1 MPRNLLCV
9 GRVTIRLLGGFAAL
23 VDGEAVPEQA
33 WRLKKARELVKL
45 LGLAPRHQLHRE
57 QVMDLLWRERDPA
70 AAANNLYQVVHA
82 ARRALGAD
90 AIELRDEL
98 LRLRAEVDVERFDRA
113 VLDAR
118 RAGTPAAY
126 RAALSLY
133 RGELLPENRYDDWAE
148 ARRNELAELQAAL
161 AEELSDLGAIDGL
174 RGLPAETSSF
184 VGRQRELREL
194 RTLLQRTRLLTL
206 TGAGGAGKT
215 RLALELARVV
225 EASFS
230 DGAVLV
236 ELAPIADP
244 ALVVHAVG
252 SALDVQALPG
262 RPLVDALA
270 DFVAA
275 RSLLV
280 ILDNCEHVLGA
291 AASLEDRL
299 LRAAPQLTIVAT
311 SREPLRVPA
320 EIVFRVP
327 SLRIPDPD
335 SFLGPS
341 ELLRYE
347 AVRLFIERAAAA
359 APGFE
364 LDAENAADVARI
376 CFRLDGLPLAL
387 ELAAGRVGALE
398 PAAIAARLDDRFR
411 LLRAGSSAA
420 PTRQQT
426 LEATLDWS
434 HDLLSSDER
443 VLFRR
448 LAVFAGSFDLAAAE
462 AVCAGDAVDP
472 GDVADLL
479 ARLVEKSLVNGDD
492 GRAGR
497 YRLLETVR
505 LYASRRL
512 ADADEARTWARR
524 HADWALTRAERE
536 HDSPRLDPDA
546 ANFRRALDRLLADDP
561 PDALRLC
568 IALWPFWLR
577 RIDLDEA
584 HRRFDDALAAV
595 PGRTPLRADALL
607 AAAAL
612 DLRAGRLAG
621 GKAYAEE
628 SLTIAQEIEGER
640 AQWRALLFLGGAAI
654 SNDDCEVAVEWFERA
669 LDLARAE
676 GFAAGEALC
685 IYSLGVAHWRLGD
698 LTRAEQLVAESIE
711 AFRMLG
717 AASEQIPSPLSV
729 AEIRT
734 SGGADA
740 GMRIV
745 FEDTLQPFVE
755 ISCGAAAGYAL
766 ANQAGIVR
774 ERGDLVLAREL
785 LEESTRQFAHER
797 NERGQAD
804 VLVRLAYLELAAGSS
819 AEARSHLQRALE
831 LRRRMNERRGVGM
844 ALAGLGLVE
853 TAAGDYDRAEE
864 RLAEARDLFRRA
876 GDRWGL
882 TGALWNTADLA
893 IARGD
898 LDAADAALEEARAIQ
913 GETGR
918 ARWVAQTLARLAE
931 TALLRADRQR
941 AESLLAEARELY
953 AAKHD
958 EFGVADVDQQ
968 LRALTKPL
976 RARKGRTGK
985 TSGTHATERRRA

>member
-1 MPRNLLCV
+1 MPRSPASYAARLCSFFAVPENRAAQAVNGSGQRSDPARPWEGDLVPRNLLCV
-9 GRVTIRLLGGFAAL
+9 ERVTIRLLGGFAAL

-98 LRLRAEVDVERFDRA
+98 LRLRAEVDVEHFDRA

-244 ALVVHAVG
+244 ALVVDAVG

-291 AASLEDRL
+291 TASLEDRL

-335 SFLGPS
+335 SSLGPS

-347 AVRLFIERAAAA
+347 AVRLFVERAAAA

-364 LDAENAADVARI
+364 LDAENVADVGRI

-434 HDLLSSDER
+434 HDLLSSDEH

-492 GRAGR
+492 GRGGR

-546 ANFRRALDRLLADDP
+546 ANFRRALDTLLADDP

-584 HRRFDDALAAV
+584 HRRFRDALAAV
-595 PGRTPLRADALL
+595 PERTVLRAEALL

-612 DLRAGRLAG
+612 DARAGRLAL
-621 GKAYAEE
+621 GKTYAAE
-628 SLTIAQEIEGER
+628 SLAIAQAIGDAR
-640 AQWRALLFLGGAAI
+640 AQWRALVFLGGGVAA
-654 SNDDCEVAVEWFERA
+654 DDDLDAAVGGYERA
-669 LDLARAE
+669 SELARAE

-685 IYSLGVAHWRLGD
+685 ICSLGVARWRLGD
-698 LTRAEQLVAESIE
+698 LVPAQELVAESIE
-711 AFRMLG
+711 TFRSLS
-717 AASEQIPSPLSV
+717 ASFEKIPSPPSV
-729 AEIRT
+729 TEMRSAG
-734 SGGADA
+734 SGKSGV
-740 GMRIV
+740 RIV
-745 FEDTLQPFVE
+745 FEDTLHPFVDV
-755 ISCGAAAGYAL
+755 SCGASAGYAL
-766 ANQAGIVR
+766 ANHAGIAR
-774 ERGDLVLAREL
+774 ERGEFDRARQL
-785 LEESTRQFAHER
+785 LEESIQHFVLER
-797 NERGQAD
+797 DERGEAD
-804 VLVRLAYLELAAGSS
+804 VLVRRAYLELAAGSA
-819 AEARSHLQRALE
+819 AEGRSHPGRAPE
-831 LRRRMNERRGVGM
+831 LRRRINERRGVGM
-844 ALAGLGLVE
+844 TLAGLGLVD
-853 TAAGDYDRAEE
+853 TVAGDYGRGEQ
-864 RLAEARDLFRRA
+864 RLAEARELFRRA
-876 GDRWGL
+876 ADPWGL
-882 TGALWNTADLA
+882 TAALWNTADLA
-893 IARGD
+893 GARGD
-898 LDAADAALEEARAIQ
+898 LDAAGAGPR
-913 GETGR
+913 G
-918 ARWVAQTLARLAE
+918 
-931 TALLRADRQR
+931 
-941 AESLLAEARELY
+941 
-953 AAKHD
+953 
-958 EFGVADVDQQ
+958 
-968 LRALTKPL
+968 
-976 RARKGRTGK
+976 
-985 TSGTHATERRRA
+985 